1 MGYIENPKTKDSGI
15 HCCIPQT
22 GTCPNKCQDCFFQ
35 SGRSYLEPLSK
46 NLPNVPEGH
55 ALNLIR
61 MNDGNDSNVQREA
74 VMAMGEQFPFRFYN
88 TAIPRDIEGF
98 DSPVVLTLNPGN
110 LTDKRFHI
118 LKEIPA
124 NLMFV
129 RIRTN
134 MWNLQN
140 VVEPAIEYY
149 TRREVP
155 VVLTFMAYYGE
166 SIPSDYE
173 RFYSFRKRTLNSYWV
188 ITKEG
193 WDFVMNM
200 FADNKWVHS
209 CGKTVDVHACRF
221 CGNCHREWWVAW
233 ERMRK
238 EV

>member
-15 HCCIPQT
+15 HCCIPQICK
-22 GTCPNKCQDCFFQ
+22 CPNNCPDCFFQ
-35 SGRSYLEPLSK
+35 SGRSYLEPLNE
-46 NLPNVPEGH
+46 NLPNIPEGH
-55 ALNLIR
+55 TLSLIR
-61 MNDGNDSNVQREA
+61 MNDGNDSNVQRES
-74 VMAMGEQFPFRFYN
+74 VMEIGTQFPFRFYN
-88 TAIPRDIEGF
+88 TSIPKDLENF

-140 VVEPAIEYY
+140 VVGPAIEYY

-166 SIPSDYE
+166 SIQGEYE
-173 RFYSFRKRTLNSYWV
+173 QFYSFRQRTLNSYWV

-193 WDFVMNM
+193 WDFVVNM
-200 FADNKWVHS
+200 FADNKWVHT
-209 CGKTVDVHACRF
+209 CGKSADVHACRF

-238 EV
+238 ES